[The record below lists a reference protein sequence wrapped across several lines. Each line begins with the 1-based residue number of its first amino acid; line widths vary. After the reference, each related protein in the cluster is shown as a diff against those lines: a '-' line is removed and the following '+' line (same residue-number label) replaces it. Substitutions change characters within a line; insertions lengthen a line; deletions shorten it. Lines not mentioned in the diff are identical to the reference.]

1 MEEQRD
7 RGGAEDRLYRDDL
20 AEIWR
25 SAQQRRAEDIRSWLI
40 DLFKKRSRIETVDAE
55 TWTSAAG

>member
-7 RGGAEDRLYRDDL
+7 REGVQNRLYREDL

-25 SAQQRRAEDIRSWLI
+25 SAQQRRAEDIKILI
-40 DLFKKRSRIETVDAE
+40 DLFKKRSRIETVEAE
-55 TWTSAAG
+55 TSTSAAR